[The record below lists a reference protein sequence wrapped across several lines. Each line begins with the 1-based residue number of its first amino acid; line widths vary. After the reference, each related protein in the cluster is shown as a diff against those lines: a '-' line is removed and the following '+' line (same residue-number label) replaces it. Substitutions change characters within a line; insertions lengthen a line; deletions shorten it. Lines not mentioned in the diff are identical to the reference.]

1 MDLRVADTSSA
12 GVYMPLIVLAAPR
25 ALVSKTI
32 VSLTQ
37 EGQRVPVSCS
47 EADDQGS
54 SDFTCSSRD
63 HH

>member
-1 MDLRVADTSSA
+1 MADTSSA